1 MPAPFLIADDLS
13 GALEAGAPFL
23 RGGWQVS
30 VPLEPEAMSA
40 MAPEVLLVLSTE
52 TRNAAPALA
61 AARVRSFLRAAKTQQ
76 RELLFK
82 KIDSTLRGPVGAEL
96 AVLLAE
102 FPERTVHLCPANPA
116 TRRVVCDGKLFVD
129 GVPLELSAFR
139 HDPRAPVETS
149 DIVELL
155 RRQGVA
161 ARQDGPAADLR
172 RERVVVCDAKSEED
186 VQKLVLDAR
195 AHKPSS
201 ILVGSAAIAVAM
213 AASLPGST
221 GHATPLAAPGAVIL
235 SASLH
240 PVSARQLDV
249 FAASGAGG
257 EVLAR
262 VVQPPGAVAQA
273 IAAARRRA
281 RAVALRLATSPGQ
294 SAEALLTWIA
304 QLTAALGAQLP
315 DDALLLTGGDTA
327 AAACRALD
335 GVRLDVNR
343 EFEPGVIGARLTT
356 RDGRT
361 RTVVVKPGAYGQSEL
376 WLDLVTKLVK

>member
-1 MPAPFLIADDLS
+1 
-13 GALEAGAPFL
+13 
-23 RGGWQVS
+23 
-30 VPLEPEAMSA
+30 
-40 MAPEVLLVLSTE
+40 
-52 TRNAAPALA
+52 
-61 AARVRSFLRAAKTQQ
+61 
-76 RELLFK
+76 
-82 KIDSTLRGPVGAEL
+82 
-96 AVLLAE
+96 
-102 FPERTVHLCPANPA
+102 
-116 TRRVVCDGKLFVD
+116 
-129 GVPLELSAFR
+129 
-139 HDPRAPVETS
+139 
-149 DIVELL
+149 
-155 RRQGVA
+155 
-161 ARQDGPAADLR
+161 
-172 RERVVVCDAKSEED
+172 VCDAKSEED